1 MAMPYIDCM
10 DTFCSIA
17 PRFSVPISDEIINMI
32 PGAISIEQNKHWA
45 VWLGALYLRSSDF
58 PFKSLRQQ
66 SFEGVS
72 TIGSVCRSV
81 TNNEEGN
88 ENSQVPS

>member
-1 MAMPYIDCM
+1 
-10 DTFCSIA
+10 
-17 PRFSVPISDEIINMI
+17 MI

-88 ENSQVPS
+88 ENSRVPS